1 MKTDKQQQEES
12 LLAELI
18 VKYKP
23 YWPVFVILAVMCLAI
38 SFVYLKYAQ
47 PKFKASASLI
57 IKDEKKGYEDPRLM
71 ESLNPMGAKKI
82 IENEIEVLQSR
93 TTMEKIVKHL
103 KLYAPVYQ
111 SRGLIKRRLYEQ
123 SPISIEAASPDL
135 IKESLKDLRI
145 TFSNHNDSVV
155 IDGIYGGLSGEWI
168 NTAYGPLKIS
178 LNRGKINQES
188 TVEYSFRLHDVQKAA
203 KQMIDHLKVHSAN
216 KLSSIVELEY
226 KDYTPGLA
234 EDILNQII
242 LSYNEDALLEK
253 NNAAKNAIK
262 FIEGRLTVIGS
273 ELTEIER
280 KIEQYKANSGAVD
293 ISKQGQLFLE
303 TVRDNDK
310 KMSDINLQ
318 IAVMDELTKQL
329 SSNAYM
335 NGVQTAT
342 VGNVDPLLNQLIVS
356 LNTAELDRERLKK
369 TVAVNNPVLVAVSDQ
384 ISKIKN
390 DISTVIQNQRK
401 NLAATKQNLSYTNAN
416 YNGMLYSIPVK
427 ERELLEL
434 SRDQEIKSGI
444 YSFLLQKREESE
456 LSYASNIAD
465 SRVVNNASASK
476 IPVSPNTYMV
486 YAIALLSIIALPVGI
501 IGAKETL
508 ASNILFRN
516 EIERLT
522 SIPIIGEV
530 SFHKSASPLAVETGK
545 RSLVAEEFRRIR
557 YALQYNL
564 NKTSNKK
571 ILVTSSISGEG
582 KSFISAN
589 LAISFSMT
597 GKKVALVDFDLHQS
611 SLEKIFGSEHKV
623 GLSEYL
629 SGNANL
635 QELPMRVENY
645 DNLYFIT
652 AGKADNDP
660 SETLEGAR
668 TEALLRYLDDHFDL
682 VIIDCSPLAL
692 VTDANY
698 LSAYCNTTVYV
709 IRHGYSPKFILKR
722 LDENNAVNPLVNPVI
737 IFSGIRN
744 RGFTGNRNSYGYGY
758 AYGIDHRKAKA

>member
-1 MKTDKQQQEES
+1 MKTDKHQDES
-12 LLAELI
+12 LLSELI

-23 YWPVFVILAVMCLAI
+23 YWPVFVILAFLCLTI

-47 PKFKASASLI
+47 PKFRASASLI

-93 TTMEKIVKHL
+93 TTMEKIVKQL
-103 KLYAPVYQ
+103 RLYAPVYEHN
-111 SRGLIKRRLYEQ
+111 GLVKRRVYEQ
-123 SPISIEAASPDL
+123 SPINIEVASPDL
-135 IKESLKDLRI
+135 ISDSRKDLRI
-145 TFSNHNDSVV
+145 AFSKNNDSIV
-155 IDGIYGGLSGEWI
+155 IDGIYNGVSGQWI
-168 NTAYGPLKIS
+168 NTAYGPLKVRLS
-178 LNRGKINQES
+178 RDKINTEDAV
-188 TVEYSFRLHDVQKAA
+188 TYSFRLQDVQKSAR
-203 KQMIDHLKVHSAN
+203 QIIEQLKVHSAN

-226 KDYTPGLA
+226 KDCTPVLA

-242 LSYNEDALLEK
+242 ISYNDDALFEK
-253 NNAAKNAIK
+253 NNAAQNAIK
-262 FIEGRLTVIGS
+262 FIEGRLTVIGND
-273 ELTEIER
+273 LTEIER
-280 KIEQYKANSGAVD
+280 KIEHYKANSGAVD

-310 KMSDINLQ
+310 KLSDINLQ
-318 IAVMDELTKQL
+318 IAVMDDLAKQL

-342 VGNVDPLLNQLIVS
+342 VGNLDPLLNQLIAS

-369 TVAVNNPVLVAVSDQ
+369 TVAVNNPVLVALSDQ
-384 ISKIKN
+384 INKIKD
-390 DISTVIQNQRK
+390 DIFTVIQNQRK

-476 IPVSPNTYMV
+476 IPISPNNYLV
-486 YAIALLSIIALPVGI
+486 YAIALFSIITLPVGI

-522 SIPIIGEV
+522 TIPIIGEV
-530 SFHKSASPLAVETGK
+530 SFHKSATPLAVETGK

-557 YALQYNL
+557 YALQHNL
-564 NKTSNKK
+564 NKNTNKK
-571 ILVTSSISGEG
+571 ILITSSISGEG

-611 SLEKIFGSEHKV
+611 SLEKIFGSENRI

-629 SGNANL
+629 TGKATL
-635 QELPMRVENY
+635 QDLPMGVEHY

-652 AGKADNDP
+652 AGKAENDP
-660 SETLEGAR
+660 SESLEGER
-668 TEALLRYLDDHFDL
+668 SELLLKYLDDHFDL

-698 LSAYCNTTVYV
+698 LSGYCNTTIYV
-709 IRHGYSPKFILKR
+709 VRHGYSPKFILKR

-758 AYGIDHRKAKA
+758 AYGLDHRKAKS

>member
-1 MKTDKQQQEES
+1 MSKDKQQPDES

-23 YWPVFVILAVMCLAI
+23 YWPVFVILAVCCLTA

-47 PKFKASASLI
+47 PKYKASASLI
-57 IKDEKKGYEDPRLM
+57 IKDEKKGYEDPMLM

-93 TTMEKIVKHL
+93 NTMEKIVRQL
-103 KLYAPVYQ
+103 KLYAPVFEHK
-111 SRGLIKRRLYEQ
+111 GLLRRRLYEN
-123 SPISIEAASPDL
+123 SPLSIEAASPDL
-135 IKESLKDLRI
+135 INEKEKDLQI
-145 TFSNHNDSVV
+145 KISKYNDSVF
-155 IDGIYGGLSGEWI
+155 IDDIYSGLSGEWL
-168 NTAYGPLKIS
+168 NTSHGPLKIKVD
-178 LNRGKINQES
+178 RTKINPDNDV
-188 TVEYSFRLHDVQKAA
+188 TYSFRLYNVQKTS
-203 KQMIDHLKVHSAN
+203 KLIIDQLKVHSAN

-226 KDYTPGLA
+226 KDCTPGLA
-234 EDILNQII
+234 EDVLNQII
-242 LSYNEDALLEK
+242 ISYNEDALLEK

-262 FIEGRLTVIGS
+262 FIEGRLSVVGT

-293 ISKQGQLFLE
+293 ISKQGHLFLE

-310 KMSDINLQ
+310 KLSDINLQ
-318 IAVMDELTKQL
+318 ISVMDELAKQL

-335 NGVQTAT
+335 NGIQTAT
-342 VGNVDPLLNQLIVS
+342 IGNVDPILSQLIVS

-384 ISKIKN
+384 IAKIKN
-390 DISTVIQNQRK
+390 DIFSFIQHQRK
-401 NLAATKQNLSYTNAN
+401 NLAATQQNLSYTNAN

-476 IPVSPNTYMV
+476 IPVSPNNYMV
-486 YAIALLSIIALPVGI
+486 YAIALFSIIALPIGI

-522 SIPIIGEV
+522 GIPIIGEV
-530 SFHKSASPLAVETGK
+530 SFHKSVSPLAVETGK

-557 YALQYNL
+557 YALQYYL
-564 NKTSNKK
+564 NKNSNKK

-611 SLEKIFGSEHKV
+611 SLEKIFGSENKI

-629 SGNANL
+629 SGNATL
-635 QELPMRVENY
+635 EELPMGVENY

-652 AGKADNDP
+652 AGKAANDP
-660 SETLEGAR
+660 SESLEGSR
-668 TEALLRYLDDHFDL
+668 SETLLKYLDDHFDL

-698 LSAYCNTTVYV
+698 LSGFCNTTIYV
-709 IRHGYSPKFILKR
+709 VRHGYSPKFILKR

-758 AYGIDHRKAKA
+758 AYGMDHKKVKG

>member
-1 MKTDKQQQEES
+1 MSKDKQQPDES

-23 YWPVFVILAVMCLAI
+23 YWPVFVILAVCCLTA

-47 PKFKASASLI
+47 PKYKASASLI
-57 IKDEKKGYEDPRLM
+57 IKDEKKGYEDPMLM

-93 TTMEKIVKHL
+93 NTMEKIVRQL
-103 KLYAPVYQ
+103 KLYAPVFEHN
-111 SRGLIKRRLYEQ
+111 GLFRRRLYEN
-123 SPISIEAASPDL
+123 SPLSIEAASPDL
-135 IKESLKDLRI
+135 INEKEKDLQI
-145 TFSNHNDSVV
+145 KISKYNDSIF
-155 IDGIYGGLSGEWI
+155 IDDIYSGLSGEWL
-168 NTAYGPLKIS
+168 NTSHGPLKIKVD
-178 LNRGKINQES
+178 RTKINPDNDV
-188 TVEYSFRLHDVQKAA
+188 TYSFRLYNVQKTS
-203 KQMIDHLKVHSAN
+203 KLIIDQLKVHSAN

-226 KDYTPGLA
+226 KDCTPGLA
-234 EDILNQII
+234 EDVLNQII
-242 LSYNEDALLEK
+242 ISYNEDALLEK

-262 FIEGRLTVIGS
+262 FIEGRLSVVGT

-293 ISKQGQLFLE
+293 ISKQGHLFLE

-310 KMSDINLQ
+310 KLSDINLQ
-318 IAVMDELTKQL
+318 ISVMDELAKQL

-335 NGVQTAT
+335 NGIQTAT
-342 VGNVDPLLNQLIVS
+342 IGNVDPILSQLIVS

-384 ISKIKN
+384 IAKIKD
-390 DISTVIQNQRK
+390 DIFSFIQHQRK
-401 NLAATKQNLSYTNAN
+401 NLAATQQNLSYTNAN

-476 IPVSPNTYMV
+476 IPVSPNNYMV
-486 YAIALLSIIALPVGI
+486 YAIALFSIIALPIGI

-522 SIPIIGEV
+522 GIPIIGEV
-530 SFHKSASPLAVETGK
+530 SFHKSVSPLAVETGK

-557 YALQYNL
+557 YALQYYL
-564 NKTSNKK
+564 NKNSNKK

-611 SLEKIFGSEHKV
+611 SLEKIFGSENKI

-629 SGNANL
+629 SGNATL
-635 QELPMRVENY
+635 EELPMRVENY

-652 AGKADNDP
+652 AGKAANDP
-660 SETLEGAR
+660 SESLEGSR
-668 TEALLRYLDDHFDL
+668 SETLLKYLDDHFDL

-698 LSAYCNTTVYV
+698 LSGFCNTTIYV
-709 IRHGYSPKFILKR
+709 VRHGYSPKFILKR

-758 AYGIDHRKAKA
+758 AYGMDHKKVKG